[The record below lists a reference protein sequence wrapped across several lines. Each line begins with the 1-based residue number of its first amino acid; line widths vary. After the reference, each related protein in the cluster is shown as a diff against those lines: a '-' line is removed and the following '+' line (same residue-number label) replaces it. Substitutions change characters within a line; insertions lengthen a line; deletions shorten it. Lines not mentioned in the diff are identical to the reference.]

1 MSDEA
6 HTPQTPDTPGRPGQ
20 DAWAP
25 PENRSPAGP
34 LPPEHAA
41 PTSPAAPA
49 PAPSP
54 GSGFGSE
61 PQDAVPAPG
70 VRLDKPPAPAPDPW
84 APPADTVS
92 SASTPP
98 APPSAYVRQTFT
110 HGPPAG
116 YPIPPASGIPAAP
129 YPHPGPTP
137 FAPPGQGEPV
147 PPPPIGPD
155 GPGQVPYGYPQYPS
169 HPSHPGHPGHG
180 HQYAPHQY
188 AAYQGAP
195 GYGWP
200 GMPLGPSNGMG
211 IASLTLGIIAAVGF
225 CMWPLA
231 ILLGVLAVIF
241 GVVGRAKAGRGEAT
255 NPGQALAGI
264 ICGATGI
271 VLGVLAFVLIV
282 VVSDDSAGAGGAP
295 LDTGR
300 SASPAAA
307 TSLGHATPACYV
319 TPVG

>member
-20 DAWAP
+20 DPWAP
-25 PENRSPAGP
+25 PENRPLAGP

-41 PTSPAAPA
+41 PASPVAPA
-49 PAPSP
+49 PAP
-54 GSGFGSE
+54 GSGSGSE

-70 VRLDKPPAPAPDPW
+70 FRHDKPPTPAPDPW
-84 APPADTVS
+84 APPADTVL
-92 SASTPP
+92 
-98 APPSAYVRQTFT
+98 PSAYDRQTFT
-110 HGPPAG
+110 YGPPAG
-116 YPIPPASGIPAAP
+116 SPIPPASGIPATP
-129 YPHPGPTP
+129 YPHPSPSPTP
-137 FAPPGQGEPV
+137 FAPPGHGEPV
-147 PPPPIGPD
+147 PPPPIAPD

-169 HPSHPGHPGHG
+169 HPGHTGHPGYPSHPGHG
-180 HQYAPHQY
+180 HPYAPHH
-188 AAYQGAP
+188 GAP

-211 IASLTLGIIAAVGF
+211 IASLILGIIAAVGF

-241 GVVGRAKAGRGEAT
+241 GVIGRAKAGRGEAT

-264 ICGATGI
+264 ICGAAGI

-282 VVSDDSAGAGGAP
+282 AVSDDSAGAGGAP
-295 LDTGR
+295 LDADY
-300 SASPAAA
+300 SASLAA
-307 TSLGHATPACYV
+307 TTSLLVRHTG
-319 TPVG
+319 GMN